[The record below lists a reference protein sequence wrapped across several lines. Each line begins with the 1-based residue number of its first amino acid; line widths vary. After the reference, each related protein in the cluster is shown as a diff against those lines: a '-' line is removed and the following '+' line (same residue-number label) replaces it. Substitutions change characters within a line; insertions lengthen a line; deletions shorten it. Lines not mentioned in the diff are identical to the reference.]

1 MKTNVSSFESR
12 FHGFFHIVLD
22 DGVDETLKP
31 FLRSSINLASF
42 PVWRSCNFV
51 FRQAKRSTRRI
62 DKIGINFHYNL
73 PFMFCCWQKMIWLIF
88 DVHAHFGGDSSNP
101 SSARLKWLPFWTISF
116 GAFFFLFLTV
126 LTIHCHSWNRSVPF
140 FWLTTD
146 CLSAPFYGFSVHLF
160 YLMRLENRDSVNKR
174 TLHCCSERK

>member
-31 FLRSSINLASF
+31 FLRSFINLTSF
-42 PVWRSCNFV
+42 LVWRSCNFV

-73 PFMFCCWQKMIWLIF
+73 PFMFCRWPKWFDLFLMCMLIL
-88 DVHAHFGGDSSNP
+88 DGDSSNP
-101 SSARLKWLPFWTISF
+101 SSARLKWLPLWTISF
-116 GAFFFLFLTV
+116 GAFFFLFLTI
-126 LTIHCHSWNRSVPF
+126 LTIHCHSWSRSVPF

-146 CLSAPFYGFSVHLF
+146 CLSTPFYGFSVHLF
-160 YLMRLENRDSVNKR
+160 YLMWLEKQGFS
-174 TLHCCSERK
+174 